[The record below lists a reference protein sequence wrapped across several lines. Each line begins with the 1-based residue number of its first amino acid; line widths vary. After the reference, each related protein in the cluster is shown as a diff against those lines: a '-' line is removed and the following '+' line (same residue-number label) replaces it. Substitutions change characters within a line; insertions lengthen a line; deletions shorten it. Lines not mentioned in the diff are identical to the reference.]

1 MSYVNVSQ
9 GVWSRPWGRLMG
21 LSPLADVPTL
31 LLRLGGVFCNYI
43 TLYFKKVVC
52 NGIDH
57 MEDVQCPIKMT
68 LFD

>member
-1 MSYVNVSQ
+1 
-9 GVWSRPWGRLMG
+9 MG

-57 MEDVQCPIKMT
+57 MEDVQCLIKMT